1 MHLKLRNQ
9 QIKAILGIYRE
20 RLLYQNHMITTNQK
34 STIDTRT
41 QKKNNPNT
49 TLKIVIRQQE
59 KRAKEEGKKNL
70 HNTHKNITMRMLIRM
85 KN

>member
-9 QIKAILGIYRE
+9 QIKAILGIYIE

-70 HNTHKNITMRMLIRM
+70 HNQIQN
-85 KN
+85 N